1 MVFIMKPG
9 RRCYL
14 CLVRQAFELAELAT
28 KDISLRYEA
37 IKRVLAYVLD
47 QLDEGDTLPTM
58 GTTVHRIVKQVTG
71 HDDPYK
77 QIKKEM
83 NKAVLAF
90 EEEVMSD
97 INRSKNPLLTA
108 IKYAIAGNK
117 IDVGPG
123 RKFDIKKVVRS
134 IAQEDLCI
142 DNTQELQERLKR
154 GGRILYLSDNAGE
167 IALDKLLI
175 KELKRINEDIIV
187 AVRGGAIV
195 NDATY
200 DDAVQVGLTKIA
212 RVTTTGTDAVG
223 PLRSAISASFQELLN
238 SADFLISKGQGNFE
252 ALAGDSA
259 YDRFFLLRAKCKV
272 IADALNV
279 QVGCN
284 IVKMM
289 LRGESI

>member
-1 MVFIMKPG
+1 MVFVVNPG
-9 RRCYL
+9 RRCHI

-37 IKRVLAYVLD
+37 IKKALAYVLD
-47 QLDEGDTLPTM
+47 QLDEGDSLPAM
-58 GTTVHRIVKQVTG
+58 GTNVHRIVKRVTG

-77 QIKKEM
+77 HIKKEM
-83 NKAVLAF
+83 NEAVLTF
-90 EEEVMSD
+90 EKEVASD
-97 INRSKNPLLTA
+97 IDSSKNPLLTA
-108 IKYAIAGNK
+108 IRYAIAGNK

-123 RKFDIKKVVRS
+123 RKFDIKDVVRS
-134 IAQEDLCI
+134 IAYEGLCI
-142 DNTQELQERLKR
+142 DDSQELLERVKR
-154 GGRILYLSDNAGE
+154 GGRILYLTDNAGE
-167 IALDKLLI
+167 IVFDKLLM
-175 KELKRINEDIIV
+175 KELKRFNVDIIA

-200 DDAVQVGLTKIA
+200 DDAVQVGLTEII

-223 PLRSAISASFQELLN
+223 PLRSEISASFQELLN

-259 YDRFFLLRAKCKV
+259 YDRFFLLRVKCKV

-284 IVKMM
+284 VVKMM